1 VTTGPPI
8 LHLLPL
14 ADWEHFLAGGAGAY
28 EPASLAAEGFVHCT
42 GSDELL
48 LRVANSFY
56 RDLPDPV
63 VVLSVDPSR
72 LRSPVVW
79 ETPPGSDPLAA
90 ERFPHVYGPLD
101 RDAVVATR
109 RLVRDPSGRAIAIR

>member
-1 VTTGPPI
+1 MTSTSPI

-14 ADWEHFLAGGAGAY
+14 GDWEHFLAGGAGAY
-28 EPASLAAEGFVHCT
+28 EPASLASEGFVHCT

-56 RDLPDPV
+56 GDVPDPIA
-63 VVLSVDPSR
+63 VLSVDPSR
-72 LRSPVVW
+72 LRSAVVW
-79 ETPPGSDPLAA
+79 EAPPGSDPLAA

-101 RDAVVATR
+101 RDAVIEVR
-109 RLVRDPSGRAIAIR
+109 RLVRDPSGRAIAIA

>member
-1 VTTGPPI
+1 MTHAPPI

-14 ADWEHFLAGGAGAY
+14 GDWEHFLASGGSAY
-28 EPASLAAEGFVHCT
+28 EPASLASEGFVHCT

-56 RDLPDPV
+56 RDVPDPV
-63 VVLSVDPSR
+63 AVLSVDPAR
-72 LRSPVVW
+72 LGSEVVW
-79 ETPPGSDPLAA
+79 EAPPGSDPLAA

-101 RDAVVATR
+101 RDAVVAVR